1 MIIYHFLYINVILR
15 PGNVMSKSKLLTKI
29 IVQQVVKINLEEYL
43 VFWVGV
49 FGIWASVLEIGL
61 VCLILE

>member
-43 VFWVGV
+43 VFWVGE
-49 FGIWASVLEIGL
+49 FDIWASVLEIGL

>member
-1 MIIYHFLYINVILR
+1 
-15 PGNVMSKSKLLTKI
+15 MSKSKFLTKI
-29 IVQQVVKINLEEYL
+29 VVQQVVKINLEEYL